1 MVEPVQILLPVALFA
16 GGLAAGGLAISVL
29 AAPLFSTLPT
39 GMYVPVHK
47 GLVTRF
53 DPFMPV
59 SLLSCLLCD
68 LALAALGDRTA
79 VRLLAALA
87 ALLLAAAMTVSLTR
101 NVPINRWLSTLDP
114 QDLPADFDRLDPRE
128 RWIRWNRVR
137 GSLAVAALLTNVA
150 AAAVL
155 I

>member
-1 MVEPVQILLPVALFA
+1 MPLALLA

-29 AAPLFSTLPT
+29 AAPLFTTLPT
-39 GMYVPVHK
+39 GMYVPVHQ

-53 DPFMPV
+53 DPFMPI

-68 LALAALGDRTA
+68 LALVVTAPLTAVRVLAALGG
-79 VRLLAALA
+79 
-87 ALLLAAAMTVSLTR
+87 LLLAAAMTVSLSK

-114 QDLPADFDRLDPRE
+114 QALPADFASRDPRE

-137 GSLAVAALLTNVA
+137 GTLAVAALLANACA
-150 AAAVL
+150 AGVL

>member
-29 AAPLFSTLPT
+29 AAPLFTTLPT

-68 LALAALGDRTA
+68 LALAAFGDRTA
-79 VRLLAALA
+79 VRLLAVLA

>member
-1 MVEPVQILLPVALFA
+1 MVEPVQVLMPAALLA

-29 AAPLFSTLPT
+29 AAPLFTTLPT

-53 DPFMPV
+53 DPFMPL

-68 LALAALGDRTA
+68 LALTATGPGTA
-79 VRLLAALA
+79 VRLLAALG
-87 ALLLAAAMTVSLTR
+87 ALLLAAAMTVSLTK

-114 QDLPADFDRLDPRE
+114 AHLPADFDRLDPRE

-137 GSLAVAALLTNVA
+137 GALAVAALLANVG

>member
-1 MVEPVQILLPVALFA
+1 MRILMPAALLA
-16 GGLAAGGLAISVL
+16 GGLAAGGLSVSVL
-29 AAPLFSTLPT
+29 AAPLFTTLPT

-53 DPFMPV
+53 DPFMPI
-59 SLLSCLLCD
+59 SLVSCLLAD
-68 LALAALGDRTA
+68 VALVFAAPQTA
-79 VRLLAALA
+79 VRLLAALG
-87 ALLLAAAMTVSLTR
+87 ALLLASAMTVSLTK

-114 QDLPADFDRLDPRE
+114 QALPADFDRLDPRE

-137 GSLAVAALLTNVA
+137 GALAVAALLVNVA

>member
-29 AAPLFSTLPT
+29 AAPLFTTLPT

-114 QDLPADFDRLDPRE
+114 QDLPVDFDRLDPRE

>member
-29 AAPLFSTLPT
+29 AAPLFTTLPT

>member
-1 MVEPVQILLPVALFA
+1 MEPVQILMPAALLA
-16 GGLAAGGLAISVL
+16 GGLAAGGLAVSVL
-29 AAPLFSTLPT
+29 AAPLFTTLST

-53 DPFMPV
+53 DPFMPI

-68 LALAALGDRTA
+68 VALAATAPVTA
-79 VRLLAALA
+79 VRLLAALG
-87 ALLLAAAMTVSLTR
+87 ALLLAAAMTVSLTK

-114 QDLPADFDRLDPRE
+114 QRLPADFERLDPRE

-137 GSLAVAALLTNVA
+137 GALAVAALLANVA
-150 AAAVL
+150 CTAVL
-155 I
+155 L

>member
-1 MVEPVQILLPVALFA
+1 MAELVQLLMPLALFA

-29 AAPLFSTLPT
+29 AAPLFTTLPT

-53 DPFMPV
+53 DPFMPI
-59 SLLSCLLCD
+59 SLVSCLLCD
-68 LALAALGDRTA
+68 AGLAIAARDTLVRILAG
-79 VRLLAALA
+79 LAM
-87 ALLLAAAMTVSLTR
+87 LLLACAVTVSLTK
-101 NVPINRWLSTLDP
+101 NVPINRWLATLDP
-114 QDLPADFDRLDPRE
+114 QALPADFERLDPRE

-137 GSLAVAALLTNVA
+137 GTLAITALAVNVG

>member
-1 MVEPVQILLPVALFA
+1 MVEPVQILMPAALFA
-16 GGLAAGGLAISVL
+16 GGLAGGGLAISVL
-29 AAPLFSTLPT
+29 AAPLFTTLPT

-59 SLLSCLLCD
+59 SLLSCLLSD
-68 LALAALGDRTA
+68 LALAVFADRTA

-114 QDLPADFDRLDPRE
+114 QALPADFDRLDPRE

-137 GSLAVAALLTNVA
+137 GSLAVAALLANVA

>member
-1 MVEPVQILLPVALFA
+1 MAELVQVLMPLALLA

-29 AAPLFSTLPT
+29 AAPLFTTLPT

-53 DPFMPV
+53 DPFMPI

-68 LALAALGDRTA
+68 VALTIAADGPA

-87 ALLLAAAMTVSLTR
+87 ALLLACAMTVSLTK
-101 NVPINRWLSTLDP
+101 NVPINRWLATLDP
-114 QDLPADFDRLDPRE
+114 QALPADFERLDPRE

-137 GSLAVAALLTNVA
+137 GALAVAALVANVSA
-150 AAAVL
+150 AALL

>member
-1 MVEPVQILLPVALFA
+1 MRILMPLALLA

-29 AAPLFSTLPT
+29 AAPLFTTLPT

-53 DPFMPV
+53 DPFMPI

-68 LALAALGDRTA
+68 LALVVTAPLMSVRVLAGLG
-79 VRLLAALA
+79 
-87 ALLLAAAMTVSLTR
+87 ALLLGAAMTVSLTK

-114 QDLPADFDRLDPRE
+114 QALPADFERRDPRE

-137 GSLAVAALLTNVA
+137 GSLAVAALVANVGA
-150 AAAVL
+150 AGVL

>member
-1 MVEPVQILLPVALFA
+1 MAELVRILMPVALFA

-29 AAPLFSTLPT
+29 AAPLFTTLPT

-53 DPFMPV
+53 DPFMPI

-68 LALAALGDRTA
+68 LVLVIATEDTR
-79 VRLLAALA
+79 VRLLSALA
-87 ALLLAAAMTVSLTR
+87 ALLLASAITVSLTK
-101 NVPINRWLSTLDP
+101 NVPINRWLATLDP
-114 QDLPADFDRLDPRE
+114 QQLPADFERLDPRE

-137 GSLAVAALLTNVA
+137 GALAVTALVANVS

>member
-1 MVEPVQILLPVALFA
+1 MRILMPAALLA
-16 GGLAAGGLAISVL
+16 GGLAAGGLSVSVL
-29 AAPLFSTLPT
+29 AAPLFNTLPT

-53 DPFMPV
+53 DPFMPI

-68 LALAALGDRTA
+68 LALTATAPLTAVRVLAALG
-79 VRLLAALA
+79 
-87 ALLLAAAMTVSLTR
+87 ALLLAAAMTVSLTK

-114 QDLPADFDRLDPRE
+114 QALPADFERRDPRA

-137 GSLAVAALLTNVA
+137 GALAVSALLVNVGA
-150 AAAVL
+150 AGVL

>member
-1 MVEPVQILLPVALFA
+1 MAELVRILMPMALFA

-29 AAPLFSTLPT
+29 AAPLFTTLPT

-53 DPFMPV
+53 DPFMPI

-68 LALAALGDRTA
+68 LVLVIATEDTR
-79 VRLLAALA
+79 VRLLSALA
-87 ALLLAAAMTVSLTR
+87 ALLLACAITVSLTK
-101 NVPINRWLSTLDP
+101 NVPINRWLATLDP
-114 QDLPADFDRLDPRE
+114 QQLPADFERLDPRE

-137 GSLAVAALLTNVA
+137 GALAVTALVANVSA
-150 AAAVL
+150 AAML

>member
-1 MVEPVQILLPVALFA
+1 MDPVQVLMPGALLA

-29 AAPLFSTLPT
+29 AAPLFTTLPT

-53 DPFMPV
+53 DPFMPLT
-59 SLLSCLLCD
+59 LLSCLLCD
-68 LALAALGDRTA
+68 LALVATGPGTA
-79 VRLLAALA
+79 VRLLAALG
-87 ALLLAAAMTVSLTR
+87 ALLLVAAMTVSLTK

-114 QDLPADFDRLDPRE
+114 ARLPADFDRLDPRE

-137 GSLAVAALLTNVA
+137 GALAVAALLANVS

>member
-1 MVEPVQILLPVALFA
+1 MVEPVQILLPIALFA

-29 AAPLFSTLPT
+29 AAPLFTTLPT

-68 LALAALGDRTA
+68 LALAAFGDRTA
-79 VRLLAALA
+79 VRLLAVLA

>member
-1 MVEPVQILLPVALFA
+1 MDPVQVLMPLALLA

-29 AAPLFSTLPT
+29 AAPLFTTLPT
-39 GMYVPVHK
+39 GMYVPVHQ

-53 DPFMPV
+53 DPFMPI
-59 SLLSCLLCD
+59 SLLVCLVCD
-68 LALAALGDRTA
+68 LALAVVAPQTA
-79 VRLLAALA
+79 VRLLVAVGAF
-87 ALLLAAAMTVSLTR
+87 LLASAMTVSLTK

-114 QDLPADFDRLDPRE
+114 QRLPADFDRLDPRE

-137 GSLAVAALLTNVA
+137 GALAVAALLANVGA
-150 AAAVL
+150 AAAL

>member
-1 MVEPVQILLPVALFA
+1 MAELVRILMPVALFA

-29 AAPLFSTLPT
+29 AAPLFTTLPT

-53 DPFMPV
+53 DPFMPI

-68 LALAALGDRTA
+68 LVLVIATEDTR
-79 VRLLAALA
+79 VRLLSALA
-87 ALLLAAAMTVSLTR
+87 ALLLASAITVSLTK
-101 NVPINRWLSTLDP
+101 NVPINRWLATLDP
-114 QDLPADFDRLDPRE
+114 QQLPTDFERLDPRE

-137 GSLAVAALLTNVA
+137 GALAVTALVANVS

>member
-1 MVEPVQILLPVALFA
+1 MALFA

-29 AAPLFSTLPT
+29 AAPLFTTLPT

-53 DPFMPV
+53 DPFMPI

-68 LALAALGDRTA
+68 LVLVIATEDTR
-79 VRLLAALA
+79 VRLLSALA
-87 ALLLAAAMTVSLTR
+87 ALLLACAITVSLTK
-101 NVPINRWLSTLDP
+101 NVPINRWLATLDP
-114 QDLPADFDRLDPRE
+114 QQLPADFERLDPRE

-137 GSLAVAALLTNVA
+137 GALAVTALVANVSA
-150 AAAVL
+150 AAML